1 MISKLLSLINIF
13 GKKDSSIF
21 LLIIFFSLISGVLDL
36 VGIGLLAVF
45 ALLVNDPSVFLDK
58 IFIDEIRIYLK
69 KFDKLDLIIF
79 CSISILFLFIIKHL
93 ILFFTYF
100 IEIKIIKKITK
111 NLKEK
116 IYKFYLSR
124 DYQYFLE
131 NNKSDLINIISTQTH
146 SFMGYIYNVLIICK
160 ELILILI
167 IFLGMVFVDWQI
179 ILSLTAILFVLT
191 FFFTKIF
198 KKKLNEIGSKSRIL
212 QENEIKHL
220 GETYQSI
227 KLIKL
232 EKKENFF
239 LDFLNSIVKKKN
251 YYEIIH
257 YLIGKIPK
265 IYLEIIILFLFM
277 GMVIVLINRD
287 PYNQAFFGMITFFAF
302 AVIRILP
309 AFISLNNAYTGL
321 AFFRSPFEIIYEKI
335 KNINFDE
342 FITEPNNYE
351 TDLDKVKVENLKF
364 DYINSKKIVLD
375 NINFSL
381 NKDDRLGI
389 IGSSGSGKSTLL
401 YLLAGLLEPTKG
413 KVIFNKTEVKGN
425 KNYLKNKISYLPQD
439 SFILDTSIK
448 ENIAFGEVNSDD
460 EKIRYCI
467 DVSNLKNFIEEL
479 PNKINTLVGE
489 SGSKLSHGQKQRL
502 GLARALY
509 SNPDLLIIDEGLNAL
524 DYKNEEEILKRITS
538 DHSGMIVFV
547 SHRIES
553 LRYCNKLLIIESG
566 KIKDFG
572 LKDELIVKHK
582 DLQKYFEI

>member
-1 MISKLLSLINIF
+1 
-13 GKKDSSIF
+13 
-21 LLIIFFSLISGVLDL
+21 
-36 VGIGLLAVF
+36 
-45 ALLVNDPSVFLDK
+45 
-58 IFIDEIRIYLK
+58 
-69 KFDKLDLIIF
+69 
-79 CSISILFLFIIKHL
+79 
-93 ILFFTYF
+93 
-100 IEIKIIKKITK
+100 
-111 NLKEK
+111 
-116 IYKFYLSR
+116 
-124 DYQYFLE
+124 
-131 NNKSDLINIISTQTH
+131 
-146 SFMGYIYNVLIICK
+146 
-160 ELILILI
+160 
-167 IFLGMVFVDWQI
+167 
-179 ILSLTAILFVLT
+179 
-191 FFFTKIF
+191 
-198 KKKLNEIGSKSRIL
+198 
-212 QENEIKHL
+212 
-220 GETYQSI
+220 
-227 KLIKL
+227 
-232 EKKENFF
+232 
-239 LDFLNSIVKKKN
+239 
-251 YYEIIH
+251 
-257 YLIGKIPK
+257 
-265 IYLEIIILFLFM
+265 M